1 MFRFSPPDST
11 MEKAMKVLIVDDDDM
26 VRLMVKRFLE
36 GLPFEIELAED
47 GTTGLEKALQGD
59 FDLVITD
66 YQMPGLNG
74 EAFMMQVRQHFPA
87 LPFIMISAHF
97 GEDIDGRGDFAFLKK
112 PFRLMELRQLVG
124 CILQVE

>member
-1 MFRFSPPDST
+1 
-11 MEKAMKVLIVDDDDM
+11 MEKAKKVLIVEDEDI
-26 VRLMVKRFLE
+26 VRVMVKRFLE
-36 GLPFEIELAED
+36 GLPLEVELAED
-47 GTTGLEKALQGD
+47 GTAGLEKVLQGG

-74 EAFMMQVRQHFPA
+74 EAFMMEVRQHFPA

-112 PFRLMELRQLVG
+112 PFRSMELRQLVG
-124 CILQVE
+124 CILDFE